1 MNIPVELLP
10 VIQVTL
16 PIALTVFVAV
26 WNQKKHLDDIIARLT
41 RIETKLENDSE
52 HIATLS

>member
-1 MNIPVELLP
+1 MNIPAELLP

-26 WNQKKHLDDIIARLT
+26 WIQNKRLGDIIAGLV
-41 RIETKLENDSE
+41 RIETKLENHSE
-52 HIATLS
+52 HVVMLP